1 MWFVKL
7 DYDGSAGLAP
17 LDPSEARQV
26 SEARD
31 DELVDI
37 WLSASVKLSRNRSIC
52 HTPLT
57 RGAHLLSRSATFP
70 PFCGG
75 IASNRERLKVRGR
88 HARGRRLYDE
98 NTDNQLIDILLVFEL
113 KKTVALRRQSFSSV
127 RTEISCF
134 CVLCGRAE
142 WL

>member
-1 MWFVKL
+1 MKL
-7 DYDGSAGLAP
+7 DYDGGAGLKP
-17 LDPSEARQV
+17 LDPSGARQV

-31 DELVDI
+31 DEEY
-37 WLSASVKLSRNRSIC
+37 WLKIKNGSPLSSFARETDKIHSAYARRAPFV
-52 HTPLT
+52 
-57 RGAHLLSRSATFP
+57 AYATFP
-70 PFCGG
+70 PFGGG
-75 IASNRERLKVRGR
+75 IAPNRESLKVRDR
-88 HARGRRLYDE
+88 HARGRRPYVE

-113 KKTVALRRQSFSSV
+113 NKTVALRRQSFSSV